1 MRVSK
6 RIIFSLISIIVALIV
21 IFSVYIYVS
30 VPIPSNSPNK
40 IVQISFDD
48 VYLCIKDLKDT
59 LRYTSVFQQPFL
71 KSLKELH
78 DVYGAVFSLYVYEKA
93 DNFVITEVPDKFRNE
108 FIENSEWLKFG
119 YHAIEPRFDKKEQ
132 SLEFE
137 RSFLNV
143 RKSRVYHLLG
153 ADDEGRI
160 SYNLNRLQSDSL
172 YALRAYIYDSIYYHK
187 TDIRIERMECFPL
200 DLLNYQNKDTIT
212 LFSHEWA
219 MNGHRNILNRIKLR
233 QSIKWLAKNNYK
245 FSFLE

>member
-1 MRVSK
+1 MFILHWAGKS
-6 RIIFSLISIIVALIV
+6 SLAPCLRLHYY
-21 IFSVYIYVS
+21 FA
-30 VPIPSNSPNK
+30 
-40 IVQISFDD
+40 DD
-48 VYLCIKDLKDT
+48 NMIAILKK
-59 LRYTSVFQQPFL
+59 Y
-71 KSLKELH
+71 
-78 DVYGAVFSLYVYEKA
+78 
-93 DNFVITEVPDKFRNE
+93 
-108 FIENSEWLKFG
+108 
-119 YHAIEPRFDKKEQ
+119 
-132 SLEFE
+132 
-137 RSFLNV
+137 
-143 RKSRVYHLLG
+143 RVYHLLG

>member
-143 RKSRVYHLLG
+143 RKSILHWAGKSSLAPCLRLHYYFADDNMIAILKKYRVYHLLG

-187 TDIRIERMECFPL
+187 TDIRIERMECFG
-200 DLLNYQNKDTIT
+200 
-212 LFSHEWA
+212 F
-219 MNGHRNILNRIKLR
+219 IKL
-233 QSIKWLAKNNYK
+233 SK
-245 FSFLE
+245 

>member
-48 VYLCIKDLKDT
+48 
-59 LRYTSVFQQPFL
+59 
-71 KSLKELH
+71 
-78 DVYGAVFSLYVYEKA
+78 
-93 DNFVITEVPDKFRNE
+93 
-108 FIENSEWLKFG
+108 
-119 YHAIEPRFDKKEQ
+119 
-132 SLEFE
+132 
-137 RSFLNV
+137 
-143 RKSRVYHLLG
+143 VYHLLG